1 MQRISN
7 YGIWEYFYSIE
18 GKVNKV
24 RLLGIDKYE
33 DDDNDGFQ
41 WRGIVSDAKIEEKW
55 VFMV

>member
-33 DDDNDGFQ
+33 DDDNDGF
-41 WRGIVSDAKIEEKW
+41 
-55 VFMV
+55 